1 MRESF
6 SLDVPE
12 TRGWGDGPLL
22 STYLDWRSLL
32 GVRYRVVASWV
43 VGFWAMTKATTLQ

>member
-1 MRESF
+1 MEVRESF

-12 TRGWGDGPLL
+12 MRGWGDGPPL

-32 GVRYRVVASWV
+32 GMRYRLVVSWEL
-43 VGFWAMTKATTLQ
+43 GFGQ